1 MKLLKLLI
9 PSALTLTVFLLPGC
23 QTSPPPITTL
33 ETDELV
39 TVDAVADIYSPILLS
54 RSDVLTGETR
64 AQIEAH
70 NNVYWCAN
78 AAKRP
83 LGFDVSVCDA

>member
-23 QTSPPPITTL
+23 QTNSPAITTL
-33 ETDELV
+33 ETDEIV
-39 TVDAVADIYSPILLS
+39 TVEAEADIYGPIMAS
-54 RSDVLTGETR
+54 RSDTPETI

-70 NNVYWCAN
+70 NNVYWCRH